1 MLQSRRSVLL
11 QLSIVAGAG
20 FTGRPLVAS
29 EESAGTAPKG
39 ALSKKAPSKEAVSK
53 EAVLALEKRAGG
65 RLGVAVLDM
74 SASSHF
80 GHRADERFAMCSTFK
95 LLAVAFVL
103 ARVDRGEEQLA
114 RRVAFSRAD
123 LLEHAP
129 VATARVAEG
138 ALSIAELCE
147 ASITVSDNTAANLL
161 LKSFGGPA
169 ALTRY
174 ARTLGDGMTR
184 LDRDEPMLNMAT
196 AGDPRDTTTPNAML
210 GNLKV
215 LLTGDALSKASCE
228 QLCAWLV
235 ASKTGLERLRAG
247 LPAAWRAGDK
257 TGSGNN
263 GTTNDVAI
271 VWPPERPPILIA
283 AYLTET
289 RATPAEKNGV
299 FADLARLVVAAS
311 EPKPRR

>member
-1 MLQSRRSVLL
+1 MHPIRRRALL
-11 QLSIVAGAG
+11 QLSLMAGAG
-20 FTGRPLVAS
+20 FAAPRLAAS
-29 EESAGTAPKG
+29 EASAEAAPKAATSKS
-39 ALSKKAPSKEAVSK
+39 ALSNEALS
-53 EAVLALEKRAGG
+53 ALEKRAGG
-65 RLGVAVLDM
+65 RLGVAVLDT
-74 SASSHF
+74 ATGAQF
-80 GHRADERFAMCSTFK
+80 GHRADERFPMCSTFK
-95 LLAVAFVL
+95 LLLVAAVL
-103 ARVDRGEEQLA
+103 GRVDRGAEQLA

-147 ASITVSDNTAANLL
+147 ASITVSDNTTANLL
-161 LKSFGGPA
+161 LASLGGPA

-184 LDRDEPMLNMAT
+184 LDRNEPMLNMAT
-196 AGDPRDTTTPNAML
+196 PGDPRDTTTPNAML

-215 LLTGDALSKASCE
+215 LLTGDALSKASRE
-228 QLCAWLV
+228 QLSAWLV

-247 LPAAWRAGDK
+247 LPAGFRAGDK

-271 VWPPERPPILIA
+271 VWPKERPPILIA
-283 AYLTET
+283 SYLTET
-289 RATPAEKNGV
+289 QATLAQKNAV
-299 FADLARLVVAAS
+299 FADLARLVVGS
-311 EPKPRR
+311 L